1 MLFPLVSS
9 PDDLAEFERAAE
21 RWHPDRETLLLA
33 AAGAAKVPGP
43 GHSATKAFA
52 KAARTMDRVDLWHA
66 RQAMKTLRRVQR
78 AAIAAAAEE

>member
-33 AAGAAKVPGP
+33 AAGAATVLGP
-43 GHSATKAFA
+43 DHSATKAFA
-52 KAARTMDRVDLWHA
+52 NLGEPGCRATSRK
-66 RQAMKTLRRVQR
+66 QPPRRSPSPMLTR
-78 AAIAAAAEE
+78 PW